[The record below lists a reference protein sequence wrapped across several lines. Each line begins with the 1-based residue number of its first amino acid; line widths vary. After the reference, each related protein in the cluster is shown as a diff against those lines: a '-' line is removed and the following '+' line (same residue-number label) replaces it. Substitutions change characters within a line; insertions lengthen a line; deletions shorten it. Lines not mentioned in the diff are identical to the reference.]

1 MINRWIWG
9 RTLETKSC
17 LFGEFASSI
26 GFYLILSIAPFLA
39 VVIAL
44 CHFFFH
50 VDLTLPSTKILQ
62 TILPPESRINA
73 TKMVT
78 NVNQAISG
86 GVITVTFIFALIT
99 TQSFMHSLVRALRY
113 IFSTEQQ
120 LPKTTFIST
129 FISLALI
136 VLWGLVFTLFSM
148 FLLFAPAI
156 EFRLTRL
163 NYFSDTALWIWNLTR
178 YGVTFVFIWGA
189 IHLTYHL
196 TDANR
201 HPLSLRIQSSLLAS
215 LAWLCLGYAFTHIF
229 PLLWSASLLHG
240 ALGGLVAMLIWA
252 HATAWVLLLGAC
264 LVVRRSKG

>member
-1 MINRWIWG
+1 MISRWIWG
-9 RTLETKSC
+9 RTLENKSC

-44 CHFFFH
+44 SHFFFH

-62 TILPPESRINA
+62 SILPPDSRVNVSS
-73 TKMVT
+73 MVS
-78 NVNQAISG
+78 NVNQAIGG
-86 GVITVTFIFALIT
+86 GVLTITFIFALIT

-113 IFSTEQQ
+113 IFSTEQL
-120 LPKTTFIST
+120 LPKTTVFST
-129 FISLALI
+129 FISLTLI
-136 VLWGLVFTLFSM
+136 ALWGFVFALFSM
-148 FLLFAPAI
+148 FLLLAPAI
-156 EFRLTRL
+156 ELRL
-163 NYFSDTALWIWNLTR
+163 NHLDYLSHTAIWIWNITR
-178 YGVTFVFIWGA
+178 YTVTFLFIWIA
-189 IHLTYHL
+189 IYLTYQL

-201 HPLSLRIQSSLLAS
+201 HPVGLRIQSSLLAS

-252 HATAWVLLLGAC
+252 NATAWVLLLGAC